1 MTRDFLIKEAIL
13 NDDLDKTFNHAH
25 KEAYK
30 GDRSA
35 LDAFEAQYGKE
46 VARVARNLCSSA
58 YGRFKR
64 VRQKTSSIV
73 LGGECLFLTLTF
85 RDDVFAKTSADS
97 RRQYVRKFLKT
108 QCDTY
113 VANIDFGEEQ
123 GREHYHALVYSSH
136 IDYKPWFERF
146 GVVKAEHVKA
156 SDNDSK
162 AVSKYIAKLSRH
174 ALKASTCKGA
184 NAPRL
189 IYSRHVVSLPPAF
202 LFEDD

>member
-1 MTRDFLIKEAIL
+1 MTRDFLLKEAIL
-13 NDDLDKTFNHAH
+13 NDDLDKTYNHAR
-25 KEAYK
+25 KEAFQ
-30 GDRSA
+30 GDRTA
-35 LDAFEAQYGKE
+35 LDGFEALYGKE

-64 VRQKTSSIV
+64 VRGKTSSIV

-85 RDDVFAKTSADS
+85 RDDLFAKTSGET
-97 RRQYVRKFLKT
+97 RRKYVRRFLKT

-136 IDYKPWFERF
+136 IDYKPWFEKC

-162 AVSKYIAKLSRH
+162 AVSKYITKLSRH
-174 ALKASTCKGA
+174 ALKSSTCKGG

-189 IYSRHVVSLPPAF
+189 IYSRKVVSLPPAF
-202 LFEDD
+202 LFDD